1 MNIPHPQ
8 IGMNTM
14 LGPMGIPATPHLQ
27 HQMSAPAAPHSHYM
41 RATLPPHHQLLD
53 SRQMHHMPSGQHPP
67 AAFGYKW
74 LERRTS
80 PSRNSP
86 GPDQN
91 GRGRKSEPR
100 IRRPMNA
107 FMVWAKAERKLL
119 ADENPDV
126 HNADL
131 SKMLGKVKFWYF
143 VYLYIYRIGRTK
155 LPIDFN

>member
-1 MNIPHPQ
+1 MGSMHGPPHHHHH
-8 IGMNTM
+8 
-14 LGPMGIPATPHLQ
+14 PHLQ

-41 RATLPPHHQLLD
+41 GGMRVPLPPSTHPHHP
-53 SRQMHHMPSGQHPP
+53 QMHPGQHPAP
-67 AAFGYKW
+67 AFGYKW
-74 LERRTS
+74 LERTC
-80 PSRNSP
+80 PSRGSP

-131 SKMLGKVKFWYF
+131 SKMLGKLHLTQIHTQLV
-143 VYLYIYRIGRTK
+143 VT
-155 LPIDFN
+155 

>member
-1 MNIPHPQ
+1 MEIDMNIAHSQ
-8 IGMNTM
+8 IGMND
-14 LGPMGIPATPHLQ
+14 LHGHGPMGMLAGPPHLQ
-27 HQMSAPAAPHSHYM
+27 HQMSPPAAPHSHYM
-41 RATLPPHHQLLD
+41 RALPPPHQLLD
-53 SRQMHHMPSGQHPP
+53 SREMHHMSSGQHPP

-74 LERRTS
+74 LERTC

-91 GRGRKSEPR
+91 SRGRKSEPR

-107 FMVWAKAERKLL
+107 FMVWAKAERKQL

-131 SKMLGKVKFWYF
+131 SKMLGEY
-143 VYLYIYRIGRTK
+143 
-155 LPIDFN
+155 

>member
-1 MNIPHPQ
+1 MNIPQPQ
-8 IGMNTM
+8 LGMNAM
-14 LGPMGIPATPHLQ
+14 HGPMGMPPGAHLQ

-41 RATLPPHHQLLD
+41 RSPLHPPHLMD
-53 SRQMHHMPSGQHPP
+53 SRQIHHMSPAQHPPP

-74 LERRTS
+74 LERTC
-80 PSRNSP
+80 PSRGSP

-119 ADENPDV
+119 AEENPDV

-131 SKMLGKVKFWYF
+131 SKMLGKLSILSFFSSISLKYSYTSKKHLHF
-143 VYLYIYRIGRTK
+143 
-155 LPIDFN
+155 